1 MNRLTRTIQ
10 APGVEVNE
18 IDISQYGLRYDFSNT
33 TMVMLNGFSDMGEN
47 YLTDIVTSVKQFTDK
62 FGKPTNEAERYL
74 YNAVKETIRGGGVGV
89 VTKLP
94 YKNTSFEKYTCTK
107 YKLGTNVTPISRY
120 SIGGKITQTL
130 SDMVMGKYSS
140 QLSND
145 NAVKTF
151 HDYIFD
157 LCGFDSLGSD
167 IARKAED
174 QFNRYSF
181 HDNLN
186 NVLTG
191 SEYPELKSVLNSNGI
206 SDITDFDQMYLDYIG
221 LDDVVFISEGLTDK
235 SGVSADIQ
243 GLESNAAYCELNKL
257 SNSIT
262 SYVEIKQNDD
272 GNINNYM
279 PYDTYD
285 DLLIGNNQSLND
297 GDIVIVDVSRTR
309 YQTDKRIKDAEK
321 KISGEYIGLLP
332 VLVSPVNAMLVQG
345 IIKQDK
351 AGFLSNYNLIDRILP
366 IHRCMSNPREYETSI
381 NVMSHD
387 NVLGEFAA
395 NNNPSMRVRDPEVE
409 EEDDDDYQ
417 KMVDIINDVNKKN
430 TFEIFSQLIKSDD
443 PDDSTLGQTATM
455 YFPAIEF
462 TDGGKLDD
470 TYLKQIGVVVF
481 RMYIDPA
488 DYNRV
493 NFVPVESYVGS
504 LDKKAKDQLTGKSI
518 YIENIVNQNS
528 ENIRVFAKCDFTKD
542 NAACARA
549 STYLIKNQNVR
560 SLGFYENDFD
570 KVIDLGLL
578 NKSLDVVFKKLDNPN
593 LIKLDL
599 LADAGVS
606 NIAQN
611 IYTITKGRT
620 NVKAYYDVDETF
632 NYRILNRAALKEWQ
646 KILDKYTSF
655 CQDTRKDL
663 MFLADSP
670 RNLALQ
676 GAYKLISRRATAER
690 TVKKDI
696 IPNIKF
702 LANTNTSYG
711 AGYITWFLAVD
722 DTSKDYIWLPP
733 SIKALEAYLIADRDY
748 DFWSAPAGLKRG
760 RMSRVYDVAFNP
772 TEIDA
777 ESIYTNRWNYAVS
790 YPLDGII
797 LEGQKTFQKEAT
809 AFDRV
814 NVRRLFIRI
823 EKDLK
828 GVGRQFLY
836 EQFTEANL
844 TEFRDDLNNYLTSVQ
859 ARGGIVEFHVI
870 CDGRNNTVQT
880 IENNELHATIAIK
893 PTKTIEF
900 IVLNFICTNQSANVE
915 EVASKYL

>member
-10 APGVEVNE
+10 APGVEINE

-47 YLTDIVTSVKQFTDK
+47 YLTDVVTSVKQFTDK

-94 YKNTSFEKYTCTK
+94 YKNNSFEKYTYTK
-107 YKLGTNVTPISRY
+107 YTVNSSVDPLSNY
-120 SIGGKITQTL
+120 SLKDALCNPSMMTSL
-130 SDMVMGKYSS
+130 SGMVMGVDEE
-140 QLSND
+140 NE
-145 NAVKTF
+145 NAVKKF

-157 LCGFDSLGSD
+157 LCGFDSMGSD
-167 IARKAED
+167 IAKDAED
-174 QFNRYSF
+174 MFGSSNFY
-181 HDNLN
+181 DNIEV
-186 NVLTG
+186 VLSG
-191 SEYPELKSVLNSNGI
+191 DEHEELKNILNSNEI
-206 SDITDFDQMYLDYIG
+206 SVRDDLTKMYLDHIDI
-221 LDDVVFISEGLTDK
+221 DDVFFIADGSLNKEGLLSD
-235 SGVSADIQ
+235 
-243 GLESNAAYCELNKL
+243 LEQLKTVAAYSELNKL

-262 SYVEIKQNDD
+262 SVVEITQEELSSTK
-272 GNINNYM
+272 NYM
-279 PYDTYD
+279 SYDTYD
-285 DLLIGNNQSLND
+285 DLLIGNNQFLSD
-297 GDIVIVDVSRTR
+297 GDIVVVDVSRTR
-309 YQTDKRIKDAEK
+309 YNADKRIKNVGNN
-321 KISGEYIGLLP
+321 ISGEYIGILP
-332 VLVSPVNAMLVQG
+332 VLVSPVNAMLAQG
-345 IIKQDK
+345 IINRDK
-351 AGFLSNYNLIDRILP
+351 EGFIENYNLIDRLLP
-366 IHRCMSNPREYETSI
+366 IHRDNSGDSNFY
-381 NVMSHD
+381 
-387 NVLGEFAA
+387 
-395 NNNPSMRVRDPEVE
+395 
-409 EEDDDDYQ
+409 DDDYYN
-417 KMVDIINDVNKKN
+417 MVDIINNSGTTKN
-430 TFEIFSQLIKSDD
+430 AFEIFSMPLKSED
-443 PDDSTLGQTATM
+443 PEEPTLGHTATTF
-455 YFPAIEF
+455 FPQIEF

-470 TYLKQIGVVVF
+470 TYLKQIGIVVF
-481 RMYIDPA
+481 RMFIDPA

-493 NFVPVESYVGS
+493 NFVPVESYIGS
-504 LDKKAKDQLTGKSI
+504 LDKKAKDPITGKSI

-528 ENIRVFAKCDFTKD
+528 ENIRVFAKCDFDK
-542 NAACARA
+542 NWSSCAKA
-549 STYLIKNQNVR
+549 STFLIKNQDVR
-560 SLGFYENDFD
+560 SLGFYEEDFD
-570 KVIDLGLL
+570 KVIDLDLL
-578 NKSLDVVFKKLDNPN
+578 NKSLDVVFKKLENQN
-593 LIKLDL
+593 MIKLDL
-599 LADAGVS
+599 LADAGIS

-611 IYTITKGRT
+611 IYTVTKGRT
-620 NVKAYYDVDETF
+620 NAKGYYDVNETF
-632 NYRILNRAALKEWQ
+632 NYKIINRAALKEWQ
-646 KILDKYTSF
+646 KILDKYTTF

-676 GAYKLISRRATAER
+676 GLYKIISRRATVEK
-690 TVKKDI
+690 TIKKDI
-696 IPNIKF
+696 LPNIKF

-722 DTSKDYIWLPP
+722 DVSKEYIWLPP
-733 SIKALEAYLIADRDY
+733 SIKAIEAYLIADRDY

-777 ESIYTNRWNYAVS
+777 ESIYANRWNYAVS

-828 GVGRQFLY
+828 GVGRRFMY

-844 TEFRDDLNNYLTSVQ
+844 TEFRDDINNYLTSVQ
-859 ARGGIVEFHVI
+859 ARGGIVEFYVI